1 MFSRKRTWWKL
12 VKFLLATGVSR
23 GAAIAFASGDKNVN
37 YDTGTYSQ
45 GNIVTV
51 GAFNKLK
58 NNNIKLGNEESIFLL
73 RMYGSPTKK
82 STMVGFEEPLG
93 IKVVESAANMTDFV
107 AHSKKSLGIFGETKL
122 VNLANVD
129 KVKNYKIQNILG
141 FLPVLKIFTK
151 ETGAGL
157 SLPQLNDKKKEKDDY
172 KYSIK
177 LNDEQKV

>member
-82 STMVGFEEPLG
+82 STMVAFKE
-93 IKVVESAANMTDFV
+93 IIRNIWRNKI
-107 AHSKKSLGIFGETKL
+107 SKFSKCRKS
-122 VNLANVD
+122 
-129 KVKNYKIQNILG
+129 
-141 FLPVLKIFTK
+141 K
-151 ETGAGL
+151 E
-157 SLPQLNDKKKEKDDY
+157 
-172 KYSIK
+172 
-177 LNDEQKV
+177 